1 MAEKKTKKKG
11 FSLLEKFKYRAKNS
25 KKGSTYTDK
34 NGEVKPYS
42 DFKRGEMVGKNKAYA
57 EQNRMYKYN
66 QNKK

>member
-34 NGEVKPYS
+34 NGEVKTI
-42 DFKRGEMVGKNKAYA
+42 
-57 EQNRMYKYN
+57 
-66 QNKK
+66 